1 MLNLNANLVRLG
13 HYPNHVYTYLLTDR
27 LGIATMSEVP
37 IWQFDTKHFEIQA
50 EKHLSDQMWR
60 EMIFSQYNRPS
71 VLMWSTQN
79 ESKDVELRKE
89 YNARVAQDLHD
100 HYDDGRLTTQ
110 SAAADQPGAND
121 ASMEPL
127 DVAGW
132 TMYLREK
139 G

>member
-1 MLNLNANLVRLG
+1 M
-13 HYPNHVYTYLLTDR
+13 YTYLLTDR